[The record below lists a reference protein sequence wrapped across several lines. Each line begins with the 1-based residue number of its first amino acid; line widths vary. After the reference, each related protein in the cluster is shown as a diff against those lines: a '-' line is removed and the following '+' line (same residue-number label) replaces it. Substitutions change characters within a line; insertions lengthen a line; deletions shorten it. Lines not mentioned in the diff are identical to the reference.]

1 MAGKNYRTNYIL
13 NRLSVN
19 GFANI
24 KDLSKRLKVSEMTIR
39 RDLRELSK
47 GNIVTLI
54 SGGAVLKRNSPI
66 DTDEEKY
73 LIQTAESLMLEEKIK
88 ISRKAASL
96 VEPNDVII
104 IDTGSTT
111 ENLPKFIP
119 ENIPLTVICYTLNIL
134 FNVYENKNWKL
145 VFPGGYFHNNTLMF
159 ESQEGIEVIKR
170 IRANKAFISAAGV
183 SEKLGVTCATSY
195 EKETKLGVTCATSYE
210 KETKQAVIE
219 SSDTKILLVD
229 SSKFGKIKISHFA
242 DLTDFDIVITD
253 SGISKECE
261 EVIKNIGIK
270 LYIV

>member
-1 MAGKNYRTNYIL
+1 MGDKNNRTKYIL
-13 NRLSVN
+13 NRLSVD

-24 KDLSKRLKVSEMTIR
+24 KDLSKKLEVSEMTIR

-47 GNIVTLI
+47 ENIVTLI
-54 SGGAVLKRNSPI
+54 SGGAFLKRNSPV

-73 LIQTAESLMLEEKIK
+73 LIHTAGSLMLEEKIK

-96 VEPNDVII
+96 VDPNDVII

-119 ENIPLTVICYTLNIL
+119 ENIPLTVVCYTLNIL
-134 FNVYENKNWKL
+134 FNVYENKHWKL
-145 VFPGGYFHNNTLMF
+145 IFPGGYFHDDTLMF
-159 ESQEGIEVIKR
+159 ERPEGIDMIKK

-183 SEKLGVTCATSY
+183 SEKLGVTCATDY
-195 EKETKLGVTCATSYE
+195 EKETK
-210 KETKQAVIE
+210 KAVIE

-242 DLTDFDIVITD
+242 DLTDFDMVITD
-253 SGISKECE
+253 SGISEEWKEIILNSD
-261 EVIKNIGIK
+261 VK

>member
-1 MAGKNYRTNYIL
+1 MADKNYRANYIL
-13 NRLSVN
+13 NRLSVD

-24 KDLSKRLKVSEMTIR
+24 KDLSKRLEVTDMTIR
-39 RDLRELSK
+39 RDLRELSRE
-47 GNIVTLI
+47 NIITLI
-54 SGGAVLKRNSPI
+54 PGGAVLKRNSPI
-66 DTDEEKY
+66 DTGEEKY
-73 LIQTAESLMLEEKIK
+73 LIQAAESVMLEEKIK

-96 VEPNDVII
+96 VEPNDIII

-119 ENIPLTVICYTLNIL
+119 ENMPLTVICYTLNIL

-145 VFPGGYFHNNTLMF
+145 VFPGGNFHNNTLMF
-159 ESQEGIEVIKR
+159 ESPEGIEVIKK

-183 SEKLGVTCATSY
+183 SEKLGVTCATDY
-195 EKETKLGVTCATSYE
+195 EKETK
-210 KETKQAVIE
+210 KAVFE
-219 SSDTKILLVD
+219 SSETKILLID

-253 SGISKECE
+253 SGISNECE
-261 EVIKNIGIK
+261 EVIKNSGIK

>member
-1 MAGKNYRTNYIL
+1 MAVKNYRTNYIL
-13 NRLSVN
+13 NRLSID

-24 KDLSKRLKVSEMTIR
+24 KDLSKKLEVSEMTIR

-47 GNIVTLI
+47 ENIVTLI
-54 SGGAVLKRNSPI
+54 PGGAVLKRNSPV
-66 DTDEEKY
+66 DKDEEKY

-96 VEPNDVII
+96 VEPNDII
-104 IDTGSTT
+104 VIDTGSTT

-119 ENIPLTVICYTLNIL
+119 ENLPLTVICYTLNIL

-159 ESQEGIEVIKR
+159 ESPEGIEVIKR

-195 EKETKLGVTCATSYE
+195 EKETK
-210 KETKQAVIE
+210 QAVIE
-219 SSDTKILLVD
+219 SSDLKILMVD
-229 SSKFGKIKISHFA
+229 STKFGKIKISHFA
-242 DLTDFDIVITD
+242 DLTDFDVVITD
-253 SGISKECE
+253 SGISKERE
-261 EVIKNIGIK
+261 EIIKNIGIK

>member
-13 NRLSVN
+13 NRLSID

-24 KDLSKRLKVSEMTIR
+24 KDLSKKLEVSGMTIR
-39 RDLRELSK
+39 RDLRELSEE
-47 GNIVTLI
+47 NIITLI
-54 SGGAVLKRNSPI
+54 PGGAILKRNSPV
-66 DTDEEKY
+66 DADEEKY
-73 LIQTAESLMLEEKIK
+73 LIQTAESVMLEEKIK

-96 VEPNDVII
+96 IKPNDVIV

-119 ENIPLTVICYTLNIL
+119 ENMPLTVICYTLNVL
-134 FNVYENKNWKL
+134 FNVYENKNWTL

-159 ESQEGIEVIKR
+159 ESLEGIEVIKK

-183 SEKLGVTCATSY
+183 SEKLGVTCATDY
-195 EKETKLGVTCATSYE
+195 EKETK
-210 KETKQAVIE
+210 KAVIE
-219 SSDTKILLVD
+219 SSDTKILLID

-261 EVIKNIGIK
+261 EIVKNIGIK
-270 LYIV
+270 LYVV

>member
-1 MAGKNYRTNYIL
+1 MTGKNYRTNYIL
-13 NRLSVN
+13 NRLSVD

-24 KDLSKRLKVSEMTIR
+24 KDLSKKLEVSEMTVR

-47 GNIVTLI
+47 ENIVTLV
-54 SGGAVLKRNSPI
+54 SGGAFLKRNSPI

-96 VEPNDVII
+96 VEPNDVIV

-119 ENIPLTVICYTLNIL
+119 ENMPLTVICYTLNIL

-159 ESQEGIEVIKR
+159 ESPEGIGVIKK
-170 IRANKAFISAAGV
+170 IRANTSFVAGGGISR
-183 SEKLGVTCATSY
+183 KLELTTPTSY
-195 EKETKLGVTCATSYE
+195 EKETKKAI
-210 KETKQAVIE
+210 IE
-219 SSDTKILLVD
+219 SSYKKILMVD

-253 SGISKECE
+253 SGISKEFE
-261 EVIKNIGIK
+261 EIIKNTGIE

>member
-1 MAGKNYRTNYIL
+1 MTGKNNRINYIL
-13 NRLSVN
+13 NRLSVD

-24 KDLSKRLKVSEMTIR
+24 KDLSKRLEVSEMTVR

-47 GNIVTLI
+47 ENIVTLI
-54 SGGAVLKRNSPI
+54 SGGAVLKRNSPV
-66 DTDEEKY
+66 DTNEEKY

-96 VEPNDVII
+96 VDPNDVII

-159 ESQEGIEVIKR
+159 ESPEGIEVIKR

-183 SEKLGVTCATSY
+183 SEKLGVTCATDY
-195 EKETKLGVTCATSYE
+195 EKETK
-210 KETKQAVIE
+210 KAVIE

-242 DLTDFDIVITD
+242 ELTDFDIVITD

-261 EVIKNIGIK
+261 EIIKNIGIK

>member
-1 MAGKNYRTNYIL
+1 MIGKNYRINYLL
-13 NRLSVN
+13 NRLSIN
-19 GFANI
+19 GFASI
-24 KDLSKRLKVSEMTIR
+24 KELSKKLEVSEMTIR

-47 GNIVTLI
+47 NKVVTLI
-54 SGGAVLKRNSPI
+54 PGGAVLKRNPLVE
-66 DTDEEKY
+66 TDEEKY

-96 VEPNDVII
+96 IDPNEVII

-119 ENIPLTVICYTLNIL
+119 ENMPLTVICYALNIL

-159 ESQEGIEVIKR
+159 ESPEGIEIIKK

-183 SEKLGVTCATSY
+183 SEKLGVTCATVY
-195 EKETKLGVTCATSYE
+195 EKETKRT
-210 KETKQAVIE
+210 VIE
-219 SSDTKILLVD
+219 SSDVKILLVD
-229 SSKFGKIKISHFA
+229 STKFGKIKISHFA
-242 DLTDFDIVITD
+242 DLTDFDIIITD
-253 SGISKECE
+253 IEISE
-261 EVIKNIGIK
+261 EFEEIIKKIGIK

>member
-1 MAGKNYRTNYIL
+1 MVNKNYRTNYLL
-13 NRLSVN
+13 NRLSID
-19 GFANI
+19 GFVNI
-24 KDLSKRLKVSEMTIR
+24 KDLSKKLEVSEMTIR

-47 GNIVTLI
+47 KNMITLI
-54 SGGAVLKRNSPI
+54 PGGAILKRN
-66 DTDEEKY
+66 TTAEKNEEKY

-119 ENIPLTVICYTLNIL
+119 EKIPLTIICYALNIL
-134 FNVYENKNWKL
+134 FNVYENNNWKL
-145 VFPGGYFHNNTLMF
+145 VFPGGYFHSNTLMF
-159 ESQEGIEVIKR
+159 ESPEGIEIIRR

-183 SEKLGVTCATSY
+183 SEKLGVTCATDY
-195 EKETKLGVTCATSYE
+195 EKETK
-210 KETKQAVIE
+210 KAVIE

-229 SSKFGKIKISHFA
+229 SSKFGKVKISHFA
-242 DLTDFDIVITD
+242 NLSDFDIIITD
-253 SGISKECE
+253 TGISKEF
-261 EVIKNIGIK
+261 VDIIRNFGIE

>member
-1 MAGKNYRTNYIL
+1 MVDKNYRTNYIL
-13 NRLSVN
+13 NRLSVY

-24 KDLSKRLKVSEMTIR
+24 KDLSKKLEVSDMTIR
-39 RDLRELSK
+39 RDLRELSAD
-47 GNIVTLI
+47 NVVTLI
-54 SGGAVLKRNSPI
+54 PGGAVLKRNPPI

-73 LIQTAESLMLEEKIK
+73 LIQTAESVMLEEKIK

-96 VEPNDVII
+96 VNPNDVII

-119 ENIPLTVICYTLNIL
+119 ENMPLTVICYTLNIL

-159 ESQEGIEVIKR
+159 ESPEGIEVIKK

-183 SEKLGVTCATSY
+183 SEKLGVTCATDY
-195 EKETKLGVTCATSYE
+195 EKETK
-210 KETKQAVIE
+210 KAVIE

-229 SSKFGKIKISHFA
+229 SSKFEKIKISHFA
-242 DLTDFDIVITD
+242 DLADFDIVITD
-253 SGISKECE
+253 SGISEEWKEI
-261 EVIKNIGIK
+261 IKNSGVK

>member
-1 MAGKNYRTNYIL
+1 
-13 NRLSVN
+13 
-19 GFANI
+19 
-24 KDLSKRLKVSEMTIR
+24 MTIR

-47 GNIVTLI
+47 DNIVTLI
-54 SGGAVLKRNSPI
+54 PVGAVLKRNSPV
-66 DTDEEKY
+66 DTNEGKY

-96 VEPNDVII
+96 VEPNDKIV

-111 ENLPKFIP
+111 ENLPKFIL
-119 ENIPLTVICYTLNIL
+119 ENIPLTVICYTLNNL
-134 FNVYENKNWKL
+134 FNIYENENWKL

-159 ESQEGIEVIKR
+159 ESPEGIEVIKR

-183 SEKLGVTCATSY
+183 SEKLGVTCN
-195 EKETKLGVTCATSYE
+195 TSYE

-219 SSDTKILLVD
+219 SSGTKILLVD

-242 DLTDFDIVITD
+242 NLTNFDIIITD
-253 SGISKECE
+253 TGISKECE
-261 EVIKNIGIK
+261 EVIKNVGVK

>member
-1 MAGKNYRTNYIL
+1 V
-13 NRLSVN
+13 NRLSID

-47 GNIVTLI
+47 ENIVTLI
-54 SGGAVLKRNSPI
+54 SGGAVLKRNSPV

-96 VEPNDVII
+96 VDPNDVII

-119 ENIPLTVICYTLNIL
+119 ENMPLTII
-134 FNVYENKNWKL
+134 WKL

-159 ESQEGIEVIKR
+159 ESPEGIEVIKR

-183 SEKLGVTCATSY
+183 SEKLGVTCATDY
-195 EKETKLGVTCATSYE
+195 EKER
-210 KETKQAVIE
+210 
-219 SSDTKILLVD
+219 
-229 SSKFGKIKISHFA
+229 F
-242 DLTDFDIVITD
+242 
-253 SGISKECE
+253 
-261 EVIKNIGIK
+261 
-270 LYIV
+270 

>member
-1 MAGKNYRTNYIL
+1 
-13 NRLSVN
+13 
-19 GFANI
+19 
-24 KDLSKRLKVSEMTIR
+24 
-39 RDLRELSK
+39 
-47 GNIVTLI
+47 
-54 SGGAVLKRNSPI
+54 
-66 DTDEEKY
+66 
-73 LIQTAESLMLEEKIK
+73 MLEEKIK

-96 VEPNDVII
+96 VDPNDVII

-119 ENIPLTVICYTLNIL
+119 ENMPLTVICYTLNIL

-159 ESQEGIEVIKR
+159 ESPEGIGVIKK
-170 IRANKAFISAAGV
+170 IRANKAFISAA
-183 SEKLGVTCATSY
+183 EKLGVTCATDY
-195 EKETKLGVTCATSYE
+195 EKETK
-210 KETKQAVIE
+210 KAVIE

-242 DLTDFDIVITD
+242 NLTDFDIVITD

-261 EVIKNIGIK
+261 EIVKNIGIK

>member
-1 MAGKNYRTNYIL
+1 MAGKNDRTNYIL
-13 NRLSVN
+13 NRLSVD

-24 KDLSKRLKVSEMTIR
+24 KELSKSLKVSEMTIR
-39 RDLRELSK
+39 RDLGGLSSE
-47 GNIVTLI
+47 NIVTLI
-54 SGGAVLKRNSPI
+54 SGGAVLKRNPPI
-66 DTDEEKY
+66 DTDKEKY

-96 VEPNDVII
+96 VDPNDVII

-159 ESQEGIEVIKR
+159 ESPEGIEVIKR

-183 SEKLGVTCATSY
+183 SEKLGVTCATGY
-195 EKETKLGVTCATSYE
+195 EKETK
-210 KETKQAVIE
+210 KAVIK

-253 SGISKECE
+253 SGISKEFIDI
-261 EVIKNIGIK
+261 IKNIGIK